1 MSSNPPNTLT
11 SIIHQGMDFLGTF
24 SGKRSVDTCK
34 FLMRSRIGT
43 VLLILKHGQNVQIWL
58 NNVFRFAFF

>member
-24 SGKRSVDTCK
+24 SGNRSVDTCK
-34 FLMRSRIGT
+34 FLMRSRIGN
-43 VLLILKHGQNVQIWL
+43 VLLILKHVQIWL
-58 NNVFRFAFF
+58 YNVFRFAFFKI

>member
-1 MSSNPPNTLT
+1 
-11 SIIHQGMDFLGTF
+11 MDFLGTF
-24 SGKRSVDTCK
+24 SGNRSVDTCK